1 MGDCVYGAGIDISGR
16 NYRCRALEQTSMIYI
31 FAVLLDLG
39 IASKCIFPVSKLDM
53 RSKKDQKYRGKKIG
67 IKDSRRTTACEVAFR

>member
-1 MGDCVYGAGIDISGR
+1 MTVFTELASIYLVGITD
-16 NYRCRALEQTSMIYI
+16 CRALEQTSMIYI

-53 RSKKDQKYRGKKIG
+53 RSKKDQKYREKKIG